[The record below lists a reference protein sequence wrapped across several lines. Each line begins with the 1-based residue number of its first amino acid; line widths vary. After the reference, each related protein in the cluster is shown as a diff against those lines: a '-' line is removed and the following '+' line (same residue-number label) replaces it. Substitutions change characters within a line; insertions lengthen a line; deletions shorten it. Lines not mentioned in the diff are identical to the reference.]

1 MTFTKKKIV
10 AFALFFC
17 VLAVSLVSVAVVSAT
32 PKNWLDFDYQ
42 TKRVEAFLGENVKFA
57 SVSPIYPD
65 MVDRVC
71 YYVYA
76 PNGNLVE
83 NDGVSFV
90 ADSEGEYKVSVCV
103 IGKDGKN
110 YVDTY
115 SVSISKSDKPILVS
129 EPSFPIAYLEGSDY
143 VIPSV
148 QFADYNSQNPLDVSC
163 QTFLVDE
170 FGVESVISNKFTPSV
185 SLHGAE
191 IGIKY
196 VAKSLAT
203 NKECV
208 KIFNVPVL
216 KPFEVGEYGDRE
228 YSYDKLFVT
237 SAVQSSLLK
246 DIGTAFYSDNDFSM
260 QYANKLNA
268 SFFIALKSE
277 FNRVNFNSVTVSVT
291 DSINSMEKITL
302 EIFNAKNTTV
312 KINGGAAISAKG
324 SLSNFEKGFSL
335 NFNNVSCMIED
346 TDGTSLGKIEKTVYG
361 TSFKGF
367 SSEFVFVE
375 IKVNSVS
382 SFSSLVV
389 ENLNGHKMCKG
400 LERDSIL
407 PNVKAAGN
415 FTIKNVLGD
424 TAYIPE
430 AIAYDVIDPC
440 VSAKVSVFGVDVAT
454 SVDGVTLYEADAS
467 VGYKVVLDALGEYIV
482 QYIAEDVNGNVYDIA
497 YYSIFVFDVEGPTLS
512 VGTIKQSYSVGEE
525 ISVPSISCSDNDT
538 PSEDI
543 KIWITLN
550 YPNGDYKYISK
561 DDKIKFEKVGVYF
574 IRYTAMD
581 KNNNI
586 TTVEQQV
593 VCK

>member
-1 MTFTKKKIV
+1 MTFTKRKFV
-10 AFALFFC
+10 AFAIFFC
-17 VLAVSLVSVAVVSAT
+17 IFALSLVSVAVVSAT
-32 PKNWLDFDYQ
+32 PKNWLDFNYQ
-42 TKRVEAFLGENVKFA
+42 SKRVEAFLGENVKFA

-65 MVDRVC
+65 MVERI
-71 YYVYA
+71 YYSVSD
-76 PNGNLVE
+76 PNGDLVE
-83 NDGVSFV
+83 NDGVSFI
-90 ADSEGEYKVSVCV
+90 AYSEGEYSVSVCV
-103 IGKDGKN
+103 IGKDGKT

-115 SVSISKSDKPILVS
+115 SVSITKSDRPILVS
-129 EPSFPIAYLEGSDY
+129 EPSFPIAYLEGSEY
-143 VIPSV
+143 SIPSV
-148 QFADYNSQNPLDVSC
+148 QFADYNSQNPMSVSY
-163 QTFLVDE
+163 QTYLIDE
-170 FGVESVISNKFTPSV
+170 FGAESLVGNKLTPSI

-191 IGIKY
+191 IGIKF

-216 KPFEVGEYGDRE
+216 KPFELSEYGYRE
-228 YSYDKLFVT
+228 YSYDKMFVT
-237 SAVQSSLLK
+237 SAVQSSSLK
-246 DIGTAFYSDNDFSM
+246 DIGATFYGDNDFSM

-268 SFFIALKSE
+268 SFFVALKSE
-277 FNRVNFNSVTVSVT
+277 FNRANFNSLTVSFT
-291 DSINSMEKITL
+291 DSVNPMEMITV
-302 EIFNAKNTTV
+302 EIFNEKNTTV
-312 KINGGAAISAKG
+312 KINGGAPISAKG

-335 NFNNVSCMIED
+335 TFNNVSCLLED
-346 TDGTSLGKIEKTVYG
+346 TDGKSLGKIEKTVYG

-367 SSEFVFVE
+367 SSEFVFVA
-375 IKVNSVS
+375 IQVNNVS
-382 SFSSLVV
+382 SYSAIAV

-400 LERDSIL
+400 LESDSIL

-415 FTIKNVLGD
+415 FTVKNVLGD

-440 VSAKVSVFGVDVAT
+440 VSAKVSVFGVDVVT

-467 VGYKVVLDALGEYIV
+467 VGYQVVLDTLGEYIV

-497 YYSIFVFDVEGPTLS
+497 YYSIFVFDVEGPTIS
-512 VGTIKQSYSVGEE
+512 VGNLKQSYSVGEE

-538 PSEDI
+538 DSDDI
-543 KIWITLN
+543 IVWITVN
-550 YPNGDYKYISK
+550 YPNGDYKYVTK
-561 DDKIKFEKVGVYF
+561 DSKIKFDKVGVYF